1 MKIEIYSK
9 GIYKIFINKEIIKV
23 VDLNNRDSI
32 VKCVKNI
39 LYKLKTRLGLNGFY
53 KIKVFPHEKIGLF
66 LEVIKLDDSD
76 YSNSLD
82 LRVVVYMEDKFYFET
97 ADYFVIEK
105 CNDKRYMD
113 GLFYCLVDDSFED
126 VLAKVEFGKF
136 IYGKEVN
143 KVLNNGIVL

>member
-1 MKIEIYSK
+1 MYSK
-9 GIYKIFINKEIIKV
+9 GIYKIFINKEITKV
-23 VDLNNRDSI
+23 VDLNDRDSI
-32 VKCVKNI
+32 IKCVKNI

-53 KIKVFPHEKIGLF
+53 KIKVFPNDKIGLF

-82 LRVVVYMEDKFYFET
+82 LRVVVYMDDKFYFET
-97 ADYFVIEK
+97 DDYFVIEK
-105 CNDKRYMD
+105 YNDKRYLD
-113 GLFYCLVDDSFED
+113 GLFYCLVDDFFDETI
-126 VLAKVEFGKF
+126 AMVEFGKF